1 MDAYLS
7 SGEFHFFI
15 IIRSNHI
22 KILLNN
28 LMKFHFSTWPFD
40 ENHRQINKGY
50 DNNFI
55 DPDKFI
61 DYQQKTWVQ
70 DAIFPKE
77 VLGKRVFPEDFF
89 DLSDDEDVRRRNFI
103 QPPEDDPDPMP
114 IVPDPKDKSRQNIM
128 RNNQGS
134 IAGKVK
140 KECQREDSRLFA
152 RATEGLCEMERAE
165 FRRWVSNLN
174 KKFKTW
180 ETIQSFL
187 KTHLVF
193 GETFVKMIK
202 LFLSEEFR
210 TEYEES
216 LRRGQMKKKTQDFLR
231 IKENK
236 EFYAR
241 KFSLIMAQL
250 QGTVLNIRNDMK
262 KSRKTLGLI

>member
-1 MDAYLS
+1 
-7 SGEFHFFI
+7 
-15 IIRSNHI
+15 
-22 KILLNN
+22 
-28 LMKFHFSTWPFD
+28 MKFHFSTWPFD

-89 DLSDDEDVRRRNFI
+89 DSSDDEDVADPSPIEEFPDFDENF
-103 QPPEDDPDPMP
+103 ENGP
-114 IVPDPKDKSRQNIM
+114 IAVVVDNAPQNRSRQNMM

-152 RATEGLCEMERAE
+152 QATEGLCEMERAE
-165 FRRWVSNLN
+165 FRSWVSNLN

-193 GETFVKMIK
+193 GDIFVKMIK